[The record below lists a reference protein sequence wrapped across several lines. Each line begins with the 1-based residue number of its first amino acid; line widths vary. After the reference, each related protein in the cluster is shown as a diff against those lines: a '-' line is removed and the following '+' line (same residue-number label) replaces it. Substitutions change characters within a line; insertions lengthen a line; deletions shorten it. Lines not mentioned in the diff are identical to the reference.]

1 MTLFRRA
8 NISICGRGP
17 ALSAGIAKADAATP
31 AVGCRC
37 A

>member
-8 NISICGRGP
+8 NISICGGP